1 MELKDLRNKIDQI
14 DQELVTLI
22 EQRLEVVK
30 QIGDY
35 KKKHNL
41 PILDQNRE
49 QEVLDKNSKYLSNE
63 SNKEAYLEIMKNIM
77 DVSKKIEKYKSPDF
91 FINL

>member
-63 SNKEAYLEIMKNIM
+63 SNKEAYLEIMKKIM
-77 DVSKKIEKYKSPDF
+77 DVSKKIEK
-91 FINL
+91 

>member
-1 MELKDLRNKIDQI
+1 MELKDLRNKIDLI

-35 KKKHNL
+35 RKKHNL

-63 SNKEAYLEIMKNIM
+63 SNKESYLEIMKNIM
-77 DVSKKIEKYKSPDF
+77 DVSKKIEK
-91 FINL
+91 

>member
-63 SNKEAYLEIMKNIM
+63 SNKESYLEIMKNIM
-77 DVSKKIEKYKSPDF
+77 DVSKKIEK
-91 FINL
+91 

>member
-1 MELKDLRNKIDQI
+1 MIEMRKYMELKDLRNKIDQI

-30 QIGDY
+30 QIGEY

-77 DVSKKIEKYKSPDF
+77 DVSKKIEK
-91 FINL
+91 

>member
-22 EQRLEVVK
+22 EKRIEIVK
-30 QIGDY
+30 QIGEY

-77 DVSKKIEKYKSPDF
+77 DVSKKIEK
-91 FINL
+91 

>member
-30 QIGDY
+30 QIGSY

-77 DVSKKIEKYKSPDF
+77 DVSKKIEK
-91 FINL
+91 

>member
-1 MELKDLRNKIDQI
+1 MIEMRKYMELKDLRNKIDQI
-14 DQELVTLI
+14 DQELATLI

-77 DVSKKIEKYKSPDF
+77 DVSKKIEK
-91 FINL
+91 

>member
-77 DVSKKIEKYKSPDF
+77 DVSKKIEK
-91 FINL
+91 